1 MKNITNPKDVF
12 FLTKNIHSQL
22 SESLIIFYLNSSG
35 EILEQKRI
43 KTNGHEIIFSQAQIF
58 SPSLNNKAKFVILC
72 HNHPS
77 GKLNPSDDDIRTT
90 KEIVKAGKILGVPL
104 IDHVIV
110 SKRGYYSI
118 MLKSKV
124 LLAADHQLHQSL

>member
-12 FLTKNIHSQL
+12 VLTKNIHSQL
-22 SESLIIFYLNSSG
+22 SESLIIFYLNANG
-35 EILEQKRI
+35 EILEQKEI
-43 KTNGHEIIFSQAQIF
+43 ETNGHEIIFSQAQIF
-58 SPSLNNKAKFVILC
+58 SPTLNNKAKFIILC

-77 GKLNPSDDDIRTT
+77 GKLNPSQDDIKTT
-90 KEIVKAGKILGVPL
+90 NEIIKAGKILSVPL

-124 LLAADHQLHQSL
+124 LLAAGH

>member
-12 FLTKNIHSQL
+12 NLTKDIHNQSY
-22 SESLIIFYLNSSG
+22 ESLIIFYLNSNG
-35 EILEQKRI
+35 QVLEQKKI

-58 SPSLNNKAKFVILC
+58 SPTLKNYAKFIILC

-77 GKLNPSDDDIRTT
+77 EKLSPSEDDIKTT
-90 KEIVKAGKILGVPL
+90 KEIIKAGKILGVPL

-110 SKRGYYSI
+110 TKKGYYSI
-118 MLKSKV
+118 MLKSKA
-124 LLAADHQLHQSL
+124 LL

>member
-12 FLTKNIHSQL
+12 IHTKDIHNQS
-22 SESLIIFYLNSSG
+22 SESLMIFYLNSNG
-35 EILEQKRI
+35 EILEQKKI

-58 SPSLNNKAKFVILC
+58 SPTLKNNAKFIILC

-77 GKLNPSDDDIRTT
+77 QKLSPSEDDIKTT
-90 KEIVKAGKILGVPL
+90 KEIIKAGKILGVPL

-110 SKRGYYSI
+110 SQKGYYSI
-118 MLKSKV
+118 ILKSKV
-124 LLAADHQLHQSL
+124 LLSAGH